1 MPVAAGAVAA
11 LAGAAVAPTAVRRS
25 AGGLLPLRRAT
36 APLKARRAA
45 PGRRVSVAARA
56 SLGEFPA
63 WDAVNDAAIN
73 LHASVIASDLFQISD
88 AAAAVDTEEIVGLQ
102 KGGWLGPITNALE
115 FTLEVRVV
123 FLRVAHERALGAV
136 PTVELEPR
144 RPGTTAAARAFPTSS
159 LRRFSELFRKRDV
172 WLRDCPNPNPAF
184 FRETTTTTTDVRR
197 SSTRRRASSRRLLDI
212 KRNLTLTCALSIIHQ
227 PRQPR

>member
-11 LAGAAVAPTAVRRS
+11 LAGAAVAPTAVRRP

-36 APLKARRAA
+36 APLRARRAA

-115 FTLEVRVV
+115 FTLEVRVG
-123 FLRVAHERALGAV
+123 FFPGASRTSALSV
-136 PTVELEPR
+136 PSPPLELEPR

-159 LRRFSELFRKRDV
+159 LRRFSELF
-172 WLRDCPNPNPAF
+172 LA
-184 FRETTTTTTDVRR
+184 
-197 SSTRRRASSRRLLDI
+197 RRLVARL
-212 KRNLTLTCALSIIHQ
+212 
-227 PRQPR
+227 PEP

>member
-115 FTLEVRVV
+115 FTLEVRVG
-123 FLRVAHERALGAV
+123 FLRVAHERSRCRPHRSSSNRVA
-136 PTVELEPR
+136 PERR
-144 RPGTTAAARAFPTSS
+144 RPRAPFPRPRFDGFRSFSS
-159 LRRFSELFRKRDV
+159 RDA

-184 FRETTTTTTDVRR
+184 FRKTTTDVRC

-212 KRNLTLTCALSIIHQ
+212 KLNLTPTCALSIIHQ
-227 PRQPR
+227 PR

>member
-115 FTLEVRVV
+115 FTLEVSVG
-123 FLRVAHERALGAV
+123 FFPGALRVRALPRSSPPLG
-136 PTVELEPR
+136 LEPR
-144 RPGTTAAARAFPTSS
+144 RPGATASARAFPR
-159 LRRFSELFRKRDV
+159 RRFDGFRSFSHRV
-172 WLRDCPNPNPAF
+172 
-184 FRETTTTTTDVRR
+184 
-197 SSTRRRASSRRLLDI
+197 SHHTR
-212 KRNLTLTCALSIIHQ
+212 
-227 PRQPR
+227 

>member
-115 FTLEVRVV
+115 FTLEVRVG

-136 PTVELEPR
+136 PTARARTASPRNDGGRARLSHVLASTVFGAFPRATLGCATARTLTPRFFAKR
-144 RPGTTAAARAFPTSS
+144 RPTF
-159 LRRFSELFRKRDV
+159 
-172 WLRDCPNPNPAF
+172 
-184 FRETTTTTTDVRR
+184 DVRR
-197 SSTRRRASSRRLLDI
+197 RDGARRLV
-212 KRNLTLTCALSIIHQ
+212 AFSI
-227 PRQPR
+227 

>member
-11 LAGAAVAPTAVRRS
+11 LAGAAVAPTAVRPP

-88 AAAAVDTEEIVGLQ
+88 AAAAVERWGA
-102 KGGWLGPITNALE
+102 GGDPTLALRTYASL
-115 FTLEVRVV
+115 FGC
-123 FLRVAHERALGAV
+123 GAC
-136 PTVELEPR
+136 T
-144 RPGTTAAARAFPTSS
+144 
-159 LRRFSELFRKRDV
+159 
-172 WLRDCPNPNPAF
+172 
-184 FRETTTTTTDVRR
+184 
-197 SSTRRRASSRRLLDI
+197 
-212 KRNLTLTCALSIIHQ
+212 
-227 PRQPR
+227 

>member
-11 LAGAAVAPTAVRRS
+11 LAGAAVAPTAVRRP

-88 AAAAVDTEEIVGLQ
+88 AAAAVDTEEIPGLQ

-115 FTLEVRVV
+115 FTLEVC
-123 FLRVAHERALGAV
+123 FGFCTGASRAGPRARCR
-136 PTVELEPR
+136 PR
-144 RPGTTAAARAFPTSS
+144 RSPRTAAAPGV
-159 LRRFSELFRKRDV
+159 LG
-172 WLRDCPNPNPAF
+172 
-184 FRETTTTTTDVRR
+184 
-197 SSTRRRASSRRLLDI
+197 ASSRGTSHFDGFPSFSFRD
-212 KRNLTLTCALSIIHQ
+212 AWVAGV
-227 PRQPR
+227 PEP

>member
-1 MPVAAGAVAA
+1 MPVAAGVVAA

-115 FTLEVRVV
+115 FTLEVRVG

-136 PTVELEPR
+136 PTARARTAPPR
-144 RPGTTAAARAFPTSS
+144 TTAAARASS

-172 WLRDCPNPNPAF
+172 WTRDCPNPNPAF
-184 FRETTTTTTDVRR
+184 FRETRR
-197 SSTRRRASSRRLLDI
+197 STFDARRRDGARRLVAFS
-212 KRNLTLTCALSIIHQ
+212 T
-227 PRQPR
+227 

>member
-1 MPVAAGAVAA
+1 MPVAAGVVAA
-11 LAGAAVAPTAVRRS
+11 LAGAAVAPTAVRRP

-88 AAAAVDTEEIVGLQ
+88 AAAAVDTEEIPGLQ

-115 FTLEVRVV
+115 FTLEVC
-123 FLRVAHERALGAV
+123 FGFCTGASRA
-136 PTVELEPR
+136 
-144 RPGTTAAARAFPTSS
+144 
-159 LRRFSELFRKRDV
+159 
-172 WLRDCPNPNPAF
+172 
-184 FRETTTTTTDVRR
+184 
-197 SSTRRRASSRRLLDI
+197 
-212 KRNLTLTCALSIIHQ
+212 
-227 PRQPR
+227 

>member
-1 MPVAAGAVAA
+1 MPVAAGVVAA

-115 FTLEVRVV
+115 FTLEVRVG

-136 PTVELEPR
+136 PTARTRTAPPR
-144 RPGTTAAARAFPTSS
+144 NDGGRARLSHVLASTVFGAFP
-159 LRRFSELFRKRDV
+159 K
-172 WLRDCPNPNPAF
+172 
-184 FRETTTTTTDVRR
+184 
-197 SSTRRRASSRRLLDI
+197 TRRLDARL
-212 KRNLTLTCALSIIHQ
+212 
-227 PRQPR
+227 PEP